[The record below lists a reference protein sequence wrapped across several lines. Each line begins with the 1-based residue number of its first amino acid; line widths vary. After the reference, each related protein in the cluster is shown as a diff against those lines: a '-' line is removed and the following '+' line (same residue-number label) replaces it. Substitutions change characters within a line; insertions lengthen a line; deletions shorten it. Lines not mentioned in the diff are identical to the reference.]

1 MVSDSP
7 VVLAQDTA
15 DKYPF
20 IRTDLNRI
28 DAPDSLSALSS
39 FWEAFHNM
47 MLYKDE
53 QLHIVHFGGSHIQA
67 DIYTHVLRAAF
78 QHIDSDVPGARGFLF
93 PYSAAHTN
101 NPYNYKVDYSGEW
114 DGHRSSVSSHQADWG
129 VVGVTATTNDLQP
142 QITITFRDTLNPVSI
157 NRLLVMTD
165 ATDSTYVLQVNRIPH
180 LVKTDTT
187 AEGYWLLYFDATID
201 TIVLPFERMNDTA
214 VLSFFGC
221 IAENNQAGITYHALG
236 VNGSSFKSFER
247 CARFSEQ
254 LPYLHPDLVVISIG
268 TNDTSDPDF
277 DAEAYKRRYGEFIR
291 KVLEVNPQCALLL
304 TVPND
309 SYIRRKYHN
318 KNLVAARAAIYEL
331 AAEYHAG
338 VWDLYSIMGGA
349 YSAKK
354 WRNAGL
360 MKTDLV
366 HFTREGYE
374 MKGAFMFDAMMADYD
389 NWLVQHGYIDESSGR

>member
-1 MVSDSP
+1 
-7 VVLAQDTA
+7 
-15 DKYPF
+15 
-20 IRTDLNRI
+20 
-28 DAPDSLSALSS
+28 
-39 FWEAFHNM
+39 
-47 MLYKDE
+47 
-53 QLHIVHFGGSHIQA
+53 
-67 DIYTHVLRAAF
+67 
-78 QHIDSDVPGARGFLF
+78 
-93 PYSAAHTN
+93 
-101 NPYNYKVDYSGEW
+101 
-114 DGHRSSVSSHQADWG
+114 
-129 VVGVTATTNDLQP
+129 
-142 QITITFRDTLNPVSI
+142 
-157 NRLLVMTD
+157 
-165 ATDSTYVLQVNRIPH
+165 
-180 LVKTDTT
+180 
-187 AEGYWLLYFDATID
+187 
-201 TIVLPFERMNDTA
+201 LPFERKNDTA